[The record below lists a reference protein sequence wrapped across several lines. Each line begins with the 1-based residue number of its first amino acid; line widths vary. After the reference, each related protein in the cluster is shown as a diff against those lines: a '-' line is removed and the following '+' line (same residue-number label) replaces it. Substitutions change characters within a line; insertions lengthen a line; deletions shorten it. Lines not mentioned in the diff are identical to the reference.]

1 MASRPGRS
9 REQCCVPE
17 TAQSV
22 ALSFRERILAAADEI
37 DSSRSLTDDIVTG
50 LKNAGAF
57 RLLIPQK
64 FGGLETPFLDY
75 LGAVQTYAEA
85 DASTAWCINQG
96 AVIGTTSVWLQPE
109 EILEIWDDSATSVA
123 NGPPRKCVA
132 EPVGDSWRLSGR
144 WGFSSGCR
152 HATWMMG
159 AAKVKDSKRWV
170 AAFFSK
176 HKATFH
182 DTWDVEGLRGTASFE
197 FSVDALEVEN
207 RFVADLSGVAQHDG
221 VFYRIPTGLA
231 FAVSFASVALGVARG
246 ALDGV
251 IDLAQGKLPR
261 FGTQVL
267 KDDPDAQKLI
277 GEAEIRWRAARA
289 FLYDTVSNVLD
300 ELADRDAI
308 ADDQR
313 IALRMTGTHVIREAA
328 AALDLA
334 YTVAGSSSIY
344 RSNPLQR
351 RFQDMHVITQ
361 HVQGRIQYY
370 GLVGRYYLGHPFVP
384 GPMT

>member
-1 MASRPGRS
+1 MPK
-9 REQCCVPE
+9 
-17 TAQSV
+17 TAQAV
-22 ALSFRERILAAADEI
+22 AESFRENILAAADEI
-37 DSSRSLTDDIVTG
+37 DTTRSLTDDIVAG
-50 LKNAGAF
+50 LKKAGAF

-64 FGGLETPFLDY
+64 FGGLEAPFLDY

-109 EILEIWDDSATSVA
+109 AIHEIWDDPAACVA
-123 NGPPRKCVA
+123 NGPPGKCVA
-132 EPVGDSWRLSGR
+132 DPAGDVWRLSGR

-152 HATWMMG
+152 HATWMAG
-159 AAKVKDSKRWV
+159 AARVKDSKRWV
-170 AAFFSK
+170 SSFFPKSQ
-176 HKATFH
+176 ATFH
-182 DTWDVEGLRGTASFE
+182 DTWDVQGLRGTASYE
-197 FSVDALEVEN
+197 FSVERLEIEN

-221 VFYRIPTGLA
+221 VYYRLPTGLV
-231 FAVSFASVALGVARG
+231 FAVSFASVALGVARA
-246 ALDGV
+246 ALDV
-251 IDLAQGKLPR
+251 VLDLAQGKFPK

-267 KDDPDAQKLI
+267 KDDPDVQKLL
-277 GEAEIRWRAARA
+277 GEAEIRWRAGRA
-289 FLYDTVSNVLD
+289 FLYDTVSDVLD
-300 ELADRDAI
+300 KLGDQDAI

-361 HVQGRIQYY
+361 HVQGRLQYY

-384 GPMT
+384 GPLT

>member
-1 MASRPGRS
+1 M
-9 REQCCVPE
+9 
-17 TAQSV
+17 
-22 ALSFRERILAAADEI
+22 
-37 DSSRSLTDDIVTG
+37 
-50 LKNAGAF
+50 
-57 RLLIPQK
+57 LIPQK
-64 FGGLETPFLDY
+64 FGGLEAPFLDY

-96 AVIGTTSVWLQPE
+96 AVIGTTSVWLKPDV
-109 EILEIWDDSATSVA
+109 IREIWDDPATSVA
-123 NGPPRKCVA
+123 NGPPGQCVA
-132 EPVGDSWRLSGR
+132 EPVGDSWRLTGR

-152 HATWMMG
+152 HATWMTG

-170 AAFFSK
+170 ASFFPK
-176 HKATFH
+176 PQATFH

-197 FSVDALEVEN
+197 FSVDQLEVES
-207 RFVADLSGVAQHDG
+207 RFVADLTNFAQHDG

-231 FAVSFASVALGVARG
+231 FAVSFASVALGVARA

-251 IDLAQGKLPR
+251 IDLAQGKLPK

-267 KDDPDAQKLI
+267 KDDPDAQKMV
-277 GEAEIRWRAARA
+277 GEAEVRWRAARA
-289 FLYDTVSNVLD
+289 FLYDTVGDVLD
-300 ELADRDAI
+300 KLGDQDVI
-308 ADDQR
+308 AAEQR

-328 AALDLA
+328 AVVDLA
-334 YTVAGSSSIY
+334 YTVAGSSGIY

-361 HVQGRIQYY
+361 HVQGRMQYY